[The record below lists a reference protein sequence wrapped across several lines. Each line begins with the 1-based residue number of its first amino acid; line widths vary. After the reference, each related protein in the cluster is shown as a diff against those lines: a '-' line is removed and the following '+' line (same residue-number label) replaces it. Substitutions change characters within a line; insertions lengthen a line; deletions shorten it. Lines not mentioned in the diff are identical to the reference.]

1 MRGHRQVS
9 IRLFAAILFI
19 CVLSSKGI
27 LILNE
32 ETIVACCFIG
42 FILFSQRSLGNIF
55 KAILDGRR
63 AAIQRELQQLLNP
76 NEVVFMESNKQQNN
90 LRVSLRSMEPEIV
103 ESLLGIARCAPKCQK
118 TVQAVLCRN
127 PNVELATLQNAIS
140 ARRTRLRDDL
150 VTGFHFSVTERF
162 CPPCTTDT
170 TKQCDTAIVKLI
182 REGIK
187 KVSRM
192 GEEQPGARLT

>member
-1 MRGHRQVS
+1 MRSWRVGNQH
-9 IRLFAAILFI
+9 LAAILLI
-19 CVLSSKGI
+19 SVCCSKGI

-42 FILFSQRSLGNIF
+42 FTIFSQRSLGSSLY
-55 KAILDGRR
+55 ATLDGRR

-76 NEVVFMESNKQQNN
+76 LEVVKLESNEQQNN
-90 LRVSLRSMEPEIV
+90 LRICLRSLEPEIV
-103 ESLLGIARCAPKCQK
+103 SSLLGIARCAPKCHL

-127 PNVELATLQNAIS
+127 LAVELATLNNAIS

-150 VTGFHFSVTERF
+150 VTGFQFSVTERF
-162 CPPCTTDT
+162 CPPCTTST
-170 TKQCDTAIVKLI
+170 TKQCDTAIVLLI
-182 REGIK
+182 REGLL

-192 GEEQPGARLT
+192 ALFPRGG